1 MKRRDFISLLGCI
14 AASLPYS
21 VASETKK
28 PNLGDWLNCRRGSGP
43 RVRRQG
49 QFAANR
55 GVEQPP
61 HTQGHDQSATLPLL
75 AST

>member
-28 PNLGDWLNCRRGSGP
+28 PNPGD
-43 RVRRQG
+43 
-49 QFAANR
+49 
-55 GVEQPP
+55 
-61 HTQGHDQSATLPLL
+61 
-75 AST
+75 